1 MSSKYISK
9 IVVKNTDNK
18 IFDLNLKGTKYE
30 KLLKNKNLI
39 PDLKHSLLSFNI
51 HNTKSSFVNALR
63 RCILDELLVKVLY
76 FDLVDI
82 KTNDEFI
89 LNDLIQER
97 IQLISIN
104 QDINDDITFS
114 LNVFNNTNK
123 IISIYSES
131 IKPNNNTNIY
141 FNQNIKLCDLKPNK
155 HITINNIHIKSN
167 YGHYD
172 NIYSIGRASYEVIN
186 FDMTNIQSLSSD
198 PSDFKFYIYS
208 NGNIEPTEILKKTL
222 VELTNRLTNILNLIN
237 TYNPDETNDEL
248 IINKEDNITIYFI
261 KNEYHTLGNL
271 LVDYMYELDN
281 STNLLNY
288 KLDHPSKNEINIK
301 TDNPNANNLITT
313 AINNIIID
321 LNNIKK
327 IFNLN

>member
-1 MSSKYISK
+1 MSSK
-9 IVVKNTDNK
+9 IVVKNIDTE
-18 IFDLNLKGTKYE
+18 IFDLNFKGTKYE

-39 PDLKHSLLSFNI
+39 PDFKHSMLSFTI

-76 FDLVDI
+76 FDLSDI

-97 IQLISIN
+97 IQLISIK
-104 QDINDDITFS
+104 QDIEDDITFS
-114 LNVFNNTNK
+114 LNVFNNTNQ
-123 IISIYSES
+123 IIPVYSES

-155 HITINNIHIKSN
+155 HITINNIHTKSN

-186 FDMTNIQSLSSD
+186 FDMVNTQSLSSD
-198 PSDFKFYIYS
+198 PSEFKFYIYS
-208 NGNIEPTEILKKTL
+208 NGNIETVDILHKTIIQ
-222 VELTNRLTNILNLIN
+222 LTKRLQNITNLI
-237 TYNPDETNDEL
+237 TSYNPDKSNDEL

-271 LVDYMYELDN
+271 LVDYMYDLDN

-288 KLDHPSKNEINIK
+288 NIDHPSKNEINIK
-301 TDNPNANNLITT
+301 TDNPDSDRLITT
-313 AINNIIID
+313 AISKVIND
-321 LNNIKK
+321 LDNLKK
-327 IFNLN
+327 IFKLN